1 MLLFLVCYVFVSGIC
16 SSDTTF
22 FGTYDD
28 TSGIK
33 TEPKSYHY
41 FGTSASAAN
50 VAALALLLLEQNS
63 LLKPR
68 KVYIILQETAIDM
81 NEPGFDFT
89 AGYGFV
95 NRLPAIVQ
103 AKRLAV
109 KRKKHRRNKG
119 KKKKIILRKL
129 RRLDKQAIYFDYK
142 PDQH

>member
-1 MLLFLVCYVFVSGIC
+1 M
-16 SSDTTF
+16 
-22 FGTYDD
+22 
-28 TSGIK
+28 
-33 TEPKSYHY
+33 
-41 FGTSASAAN
+41 
-50 VAALALLLLEQNS
+50 
-63 LLKPR
+63 
-68 KVYIILQETAIDM
+68 QETAIDM

-129 RRLDKQAIYFDYK
+129 RRLDKQAICFDYK